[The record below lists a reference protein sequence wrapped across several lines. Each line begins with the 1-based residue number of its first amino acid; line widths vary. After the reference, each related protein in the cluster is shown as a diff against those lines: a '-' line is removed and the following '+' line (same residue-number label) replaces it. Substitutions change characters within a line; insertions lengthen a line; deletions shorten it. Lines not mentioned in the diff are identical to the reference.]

1 MFRSFNAV
9 IEVSD
14 VMGSHLFPFSW
25 CKFEAAGKLGLGE
38 GRPSAFSIAFASISF
53 IIVVPL

>member
-14 VMGSHLFPFSW
+14 VIGSHLLPFSW
-25 CKFEAAGKLGLGE
+25 CKFEAAGQLGLG
-38 GRPSAFSIAFASISF
+38 
-53 IIVVPL
+53 